1 MREYFAK
8 IKQHPVSVLS
18 GTLLLF
24 IAFGYSAPA
33 FAAGKY
39 DSALVDLALAG
50 MLIYSMCGKICSAN
64 KTVVT
69 RLERIAAWVLL
80 GLANVVVM
88 LPGNEFF
95 GNLLRASGFAL
106 LLYSFIL
113 YFCGIRIAGNC
124 VLPVLWCL
132 IFIPFHEELML
143 MASYPLRLS
152 ATAVSAWC
160 LKGFGVDVLHSG
172 SSLHLPG
179 INIAITDACSGINQ
193 LDAFLLIAYI
203 MVKILHK
210 KDLFRYIHFLFII
223 PSVILGNTVRIV
235 LTVLLYQWLGEVI
248 LERFWHIA
256 FGYGQIILALL
267 IFLAIGK
274 LFSMDELKKEDAA

>member
-24 IAFGYSAPA
+24 IAFGYSVPA

-50 MLIYSMCGKICSAN
+50 MLIYSMCGKICTGT
-64 KTVVT
+64 KTETTPV
-69 RLERIAAWVLL
+69 ERAAAWGLL
-80 GLANVVVM
+80 VVANVLVM

-95 GNLLRASGFAL
+95 GNLLQASGFAL
-106 LLYSFIL
+106 LLCSFIL
-113 YFCGIRIAGNC
+113 YFCGSKIAGNC
-124 VLPVLWCL
+124 VIPVLWCL

-152 ATAVSAWC
+152 ATTVSAWC
-160 LKGFGVDVLHSG
+160 LKGLGVNVLHSG

-193 LDAFLLIAYI
+193 LDAFLLIACI
-203 MVKILHK
+203 MVKILHQK
-210 KDLFRYIHFLFII
+210 NLFRYLHFLFII
-223 PSVILGNTVRIV
+223 PSVILGNTIRIV
-235 LTVLLYQWLGEVI
+235 LTVLLYQCFGEVI

-274 LFSMDELKKEDAA
+274 LFSVDELKKEDAA